1 MVKVSYKYGK
11 MRGAMEMAA
20 QLENKAIADMLR
32 DEGSTVCLNKPKN
45 AWEVCI
51 PNASVLR
58 VLQYIERTLAN
69 CTPHLEKLPKGIDAV
84 YESNAYYNVYLM
96 LFWSHLY
103 EDILRKYAE
112 ITE

>member
-20 QLENKAIADMLR
+20 QFENEAIADMLR
-32 DEGSTVCLNKPKN
+32 NAGSTTYLNKPKN
-45 AWEVCI
+45 SWEIKI
-51 PNASVLR
+51 PNACVLSVL
-58 VLQYIERTLAN
+58 QMIEVQLK
-69 CTPHLEKLPKGIDAV
+69 CLPHLEKLPKGIDGV
-84 YESNAYYNVYLM
+84 YESNAYYNVYML
-96 LFWSHLY
+96 LFWTHLY